1 MSAVAV
7 VLVREAFGGSGL
19 ARTRDVRDELAEW
32 QREGGSS
39 QSSSCLLSSRSVP
52 RPRQPITAGNLE
64 ISRNPIPG
72 PVPTVLMRLTALPVA
87 IAVTVGLQIGFY
99 VADLPLGAA
108 TLGAIMAGC
117 AAYLLVRSRQ
127 APEGER

>member
-1 MSAVAV
+1 MRNTRSAHDAFDDGFVPVA
-7 VLVREAFGGSGL
+7 
-19 ARTRDVRDELAEW
+19 
-32 QREGGSS
+32 
-39 QSSSCLLSSRSVP
+39 
-52 RPRQPITAGNLE
+52 
-64 ISRNPIPG
+64 
-72 PVPTVLMRLTALPVA
+72 TVLMRLTALPVA